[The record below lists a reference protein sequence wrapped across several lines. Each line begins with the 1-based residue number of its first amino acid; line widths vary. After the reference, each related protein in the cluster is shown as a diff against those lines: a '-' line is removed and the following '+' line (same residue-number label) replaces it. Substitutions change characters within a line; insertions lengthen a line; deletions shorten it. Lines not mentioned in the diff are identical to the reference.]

1 MKRALP
7 LVLVLLSLACTKP
20 KVDEQS
26 RALIQQLTEA
36 IAQQPANMP
45 WIYVLATQ
53 HGATGNEAEAVK
65 WLNRLDELGWEHGV
79 NTLDYNVRS
88 RALDDVVARLEA
100 REPRV
105 NRARTAFTIGGRRDL
120 VPEGIAYDPVD
131 DVFYLSSLEQKKV
144 VRVDRRGAATDFAPA
159 DYATLGMKVDA
170 KRRLLWVAASDQKS
184 GQSNLTAYNLNDP
197 SQTKKIVATPGLLND
212 LTLLED
218 GSLFATDMGRGKV
231 LRLAAGADAF
241 EEWADDF
248 RYPNG
253 ITVSDDQR
261 TLYVADFRGVTRFDV
276 ARASARA
283 RIEPASRP
291 DGRATWLNGIDGLS
305 FDRGS
310 LIGIQNAIGK
320 TRVIRIHPDDGRVEI
335 LESKNPLFEIPLT
348 GAIVGGDYYFI
359 ANPGLKKKPA
369 GDLVMLAI
377 PLRD

>member
-1 MKRALP
+1 MKRATL
-7 LVLVLLSLACTKP
+7 LVLLLALACTSKP

-26 RALIQQLTEA
+26 QALIRQLTEG

-45 WIYVLATQ
+45 WIYILATQ

-79 NTLDYNVRS
+79 NTLDYKVQS
-88 RALDDVVARLEA
+88 RAFDEVVARLDA

-105 NRARTAFTIGGRRDL
+105 HKARTAFTISGRSDL
-120 VPEGIAYDPVD
+120 VPEGIAYDPVG
-131 DVFYLSSLEQKKV
+131 DVFYISSLEQKKV
-144 VRVDRRGAATDFAPA
+144 VRVDRRGHATDFAPA

-170 KRRLLWVAASDQKS
+170 NRRLLWVAASDQKS
-184 GQSNLTAYNLNDP
+184 GHSNLTAYNLNDP

-212 LTLLED
+212 LTLLDD

-241 EEWADDF
+241 EEWASEF
-248 RYPNG
+248 HYPNG
-253 ITVSDDQR
+253 ITISDDQR

-276 ARASARA
+276 AGRTRTK
-283 RIEPASRP
+283 IESKSL
-291 DGRATWLNGIDGLS
+291 LNGIDGLN

-320 TRVIRIHPDDGRVEI
+320 TRVIRIHPDDGRVDV

-348 GAIVGGDYYFI
+348 GAIVSGDYYFI

>member
-1 MKRALP
+1 MKRVP
-7 LVLVLLSLACTKP
+7 LLLLLCCLACTAKP
-20 KVDEQS
+20 KMDEQS
-26 RALIQQLTEA
+26 RALIQQLTEG

-45 WIYVLATQ
+45 WIYILATQ
-53 HGATGNEAEAVK
+53 HGRAGNEAEAVR

-88 RALDDVVARLEA
+88 RAFHEVVARLDA

-105 NRARTAFTIGGRRDL
+105 NNARTAFTISGRSDL

-131 DVFYLSSLEQKKV
+131 GVFYLSSLEKRRV
-144 VRVDRRGAATDFAPA
+144 VRVDRRGHATDSAPA

-170 KRRLLWVAASDQKS
+170 KRRLLWVAASDEKS
-184 GQSNLTAYNLNDP
+184 GQSNLTAYNLDDP
-197 SQTKKIVATPGLLND
+197 SQTKKIAATPGLLND
-212 LTLLED
+212 LTLLDD
-218 GSLFATDMGRGKV
+218 GGLFATDMRRGKV
-231 LRLAAGADAF
+231 LRLAAGAVAF

-253 ITVSDDQR
+253 ITISDDQR

-276 ARASARA
+276 ADKTRT
-283 RIEPASRP
+283 RIESKAL
-291 DGRATWLNGIDGLS
+291 LNGIDGLS
-305 FDRGS
+305 YDRGS

-320 TRVIRIHPDDGRVEI
+320 TRVIRIHPEDGRVEI

-348 GAIVGGDYYFI
+348 GVIAGGEYYFI
-359 ANPGLKKKPA
+359 ANPGLRKKPS

>member
-1 MKRALP
+1 MKRAAP
-7 LVLVLLSLACTKP
+7 LVLLLALACTSTP
-20 KVDEQS
+20 QVDEQS
-26 RALIQQLTEA
+26 AALIQQLTEA
-36 IAQQPANMP
+36 IAQQPTNMP

-53 HGATGNEAEAVK
+53 HGAAGNEAEAVK

-79 NTLDYNVRS
+79 NTLDYKVQS
-88 RALDDVVARLEA
+88 RPFDDVVARLDA

-105 NRARTAFTIGGRRDL
+105 NKARTAFTISGRSDL
-120 VPEGIAYDPVD
+120 VPEGIAYDPVG
-131 DVFYLSSLEQKKV
+131 DVFYISSLEQKKV
-144 VRVDRRGAATDFAPA
+144 VRVDRRGIATDFAPA

-170 KRRLLWVAASDQKS
+170 KRRLLWVAASDEKNRL
-184 GQSNLTAYNLNDP
+184 SNLTAYNLDDP

-212 LTLLED
+212 LTLLDD

-261 TLYVADFRGVTRFDV
+261 TLYVADFRGLTRFHV
-276 ARASARA
+276 ADKTRT
-283 RIEPASRP
+283 RIESKAL
-291 DGRATWLNGIDGLS
+291 LNGIDGLS

-310 LIGIQNAIGK
+310 LIGIQNAIGN
-320 TRVIRIHPDDGRVEI
+320 TRVIRVHPGDGRVEI

-348 GAIVGGDYYFI
+348 GAIAGDNYYFI

-369 GDLVMLAI
+369 GDLVMLVI